1 MKVSIKNVGCLSD
14 STIECEGLTV
24 ICGIN
29 GTGKS
34 TILKSIYSTLCPA
47 MYFDT
52 FRDNQIRETLSTLGY
67 RHLDDSARRNIR
79 ILKSDDDYL
88 EILNKLDTVVGE
100 DEQDREPLEF
110 VRTLLERSDEGDKK
124 FYEAVVRTRIATEF
138 DDVDQFRTIGSRNI
152 ASVKITG
159 GPSATLKVTSK
170 GNIKF
175 EGDRKKILSTVYWDS
190 PFNADDVRRYVDVY
204 GDHRRDL
211 GYLLHGQ
218 FNRNIILSSAYE
230 SNLKKFDDAVESIVR
245 GRLVNTKQGLRY
257 ESENGNLLSVKNVA
271 AGIKVF
277 ATIRMLVDK
286 GVLYEGSVLM
296 LDEPE
301 SHLHPQWIN
310 VLGDVIAILARDLRI
325 KIIMTT
331 HNPQLLMAVESSVGD
346 FRERVRYYDIR
357 AGEDGKSVIED
368 VGDRIS
374 LIYDE
379 MSGPIQ
385 DVASRFWE

>member
-1 MKVSIKNVGCLSD
+1 M
-14 STIECEGLTV
+14 
-24 ICGIN
+24 
-29 GTGKS
+29 
-34 TILKSIYSTLCPA
+34 
-47 MYFDT
+47 
-52 FRDNQIRETLSTLGY
+52 
-67 RHLDDSARRNIR
+67 
-79 ILKSDDDYL
+79 
-88 EILNKLDTVVGE
+88 
-100 DEQDREPLEF
+100 
-110 VRTLLERSDEGDKK
+110 
-124 FYEAVVRTRIATEF
+124 
-138 DDVDQFRTIGSRNI
+138 
-152 ASVKITG
+152 
-159 GPSATLKVTSK
+159 
-170 GNIKF
+170 
-175 EGDRKKILSTVYWDS
+175 
-190 PFNADDVRRYVDVY
+190 Y

-218 FNRNIILSSAYE
+218 FNRNIILSSTYE
-230 SNLKKFDDAVESIVR
+230 TNLRKFDDAVESIVR

-286 GVLYEGSVLM
+286 GILYEGSVLM

-325 KIIMTT
+325 KVILTT

-346 FRERVRYYDIR
+346 FREKVRYYNIR

>member
-52 FRDNQIRETLSTLGY
+52 FRDYQIRETLTTLGY
-67 RHLDDSARRNIR
+67 RHLDDSVRRNIR
-79 ILKSDDDYL
+79 MLKTDDDYL

-110 VRTLLERSDEGDKK
+110 VRTLLDRSDEGDKK
-124 FYEAVVRTRIATEF
+124 FYEAVVRSRITTEF

-152 ASVKITG
+152 ASVRITG

-175 EGDRKKILSTVYWDS
+175 EGDRKKIISTVYWDS
-190 PFNADDVRRYVDVY
+190 PFNADDVKWYVDVY

-218 FNRNIILSSAYE
+218 FNRNIILSSTYE
-230 SNLKKFDDAVESIVR
+230 TNLKKFDDAVESIVR

-325 KIIMTT
+325 KVIMTT

-346 FRERVRYYDIR
+346 FREKVRYYNIR

-368 VGDRIS
+368 VGDKIS

>member
-1 MKVSIKNVGCLSD
+1 MNVSIKNVGCLSD

-52 FRDNQIRETLSTLGY
+52 FRDYQIRDTLATLGY
-67 RHLDDSARRNIR
+67 RHLDDSVRRNIR
-79 ILKSDDDYL
+79 VLKSDDDYL
-88 EILNKLDTVVGE
+88 EILNKLDTAVGE

-124 FYEAVVRTRIATEF
+124 FYEAVVRTRIDTEF
-138 DDVDQFRTIGSRNI
+138 DDVDQFRTIGTRNI

-230 SNLKKFDDAVESIVR
+230 TNLQKFDDAVESIVR

-325 KIIMTT
+325 KVILTT

-346 FRERVRYYDIR
+346 FRKKVRYYNIR